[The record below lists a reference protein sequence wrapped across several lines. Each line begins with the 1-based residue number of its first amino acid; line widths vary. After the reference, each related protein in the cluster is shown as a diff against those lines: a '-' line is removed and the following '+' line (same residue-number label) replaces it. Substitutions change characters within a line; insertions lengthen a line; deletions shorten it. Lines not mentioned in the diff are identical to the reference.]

1 MKDKYNMNDE
11 LSSSMTGGR
20 FKRYAKVTSAMGG
33 LAARLAGEKYLGI
46 KINREQHAA
55 DLRAALGGLK
65 GPLMKVAQ
73 ILATI
78 PDAIPKE
85 YVNELSHLQADAPS
99 MGWLF
104 VKRRMKAELGE
115 NWLNHF
121 KDFSKNSSA
130 AASLGQVHFAE
141 DNKGQKLACKL
152 QYPDMG
158 SAVQADLKQL
168 KLIFS
173 LYEKYDSAISTQS
186 IHEELSDRLKEEL
199 DYSHEIQ
206 NMNLYRHMLSD
217 YSEITL
223 PKPIESLST
232 NRLLTMTRI
241 DGLKIMQFIAENSDI
256 EIRNQV
262 AMNMFRAWYIPF
274 YKFGV
279 IHGDPH
285 LGNYSIRPDGG
296 INLMD
301 FGCIRI
307 FRPDFVTGV
316 IELYKALRDGNEE
329 QAVNAYKRWG
339 FENPSKELIS
349 VLNIWANFIY
359 QPLLEDKVR
368 LINPSASGQYGRET
382 AEKVHEELKKI
393 GGVKPPREFVLM
405 DRAAVGLGS
414 VFMHLKAEVNWFR
427 IFNDLVGDF
436 SEEELLKKQQGAI
449 KKSGL
454 THQH

>member
-1 MKDKYNMNDE
+1 MTNKNNFRDE

-20 FKRYAKVTSAMGG
+20 LRRYAKVTSTMGG

-46 KINREQHAA
+46 KIDREQHAS

-78 PDAIPKE
+78 PDALPKE

-115 NWLNHF
+115 NWLTNF
-121 KDFSKNSSA
+121 KDFDKQASA

-141 DNKGQKLACKL
+141 SIDGKELACKL

-173 LYEKYDSAISTQS
+173 LYEKYDSAISTEA

-199 DYSHEIQ
+199 DYSHEIK
-206 NMNLYRHMLSD
+206 NLKLYRHMLSD
-217 YSEITL
+217 HSEITL
-223 PKPIESLST
+223 PDPIEDLST
-232 NRLLTMTRI
+232 NRLLTMTKVH
-241 DGLKIMQFIAENSDI
+241 GVKIMDFIANNSGI
-256 EIRNQV
+256 KMRNQV
-262 AMNMFRAWYIPF
+262 AMNMFKAWYIPF

-285 LGNYSIRPDGG
+285 LGNYTIRPDGG
-296 INLMD
+296 VNLMD

-316 IELYKALRDGNEE
+316 IELYKALRDGDEE

-339 FENPSKELIS
+339 FENPSKELIT

-368 LINPSASGQYGRET
+368 LINPSESGQYGRET

-414 VFMHLKAEVNWFR
+414 VFMHLKAEVNWYR
-427 IFNDLVGDF
+427 IFHDLVGNF
-436 SEEELLKKQQGAI
+436 NEATLTKRQQQAI

-454 THQH
+454 NSK

>member
-1 MKDKYNMNDE
+1 MTNKNNFRDE

-20 FKRYAKVTSAMGG
+20 LRRYAKVTSAMGG
-33 LAARLAGEKYLGI
+33 LAAKLAGEKYLGI
-46 KINREQHAA
+46 KIDKEQHAS

-78 PDAIPKE
+78 PDALPKE

-115 NWLNHF
+115 NWLTNF
-121 KDFSKNSSA
+121 KDFDKQASA

-141 DNKGQKLACKL
+141 SINGKELACKL

-173 LYEKYDSAISTQS
+173 LYEKYDSAISTEA

-199 DYSHEIQ
+199 DYSHEIK
-206 NMNLYRHMLSD
+206 NLKLYRHMLSD
-217 YSEITL
+217 HSEITL
-223 PKPIESLST
+223 PDPIQNLST
-232 NRLLTMTRI
+232 NRLLTMTKVH
-241 DGLKIMQFIAENSDI
+241 GVKIMDFIANNSGI
-256 EIRNQV
+256 KMRNQV
-262 AMNMFRAWYIPF
+262 AMNMFKAWYIPF

-285 LGNYSIRPDGG
+285 LGNYTIRPDGG
-296 INLMD
+296 VNLMD

-316 IELYKALRDGNEE
+316 IELYKALRDGDEE

-368 LINPSASGQYGRET
+368 LINPSESGQYGRET

-414 VFMHLKAEVNWFR
+414 VFMHLKAEVNWYR
-427 IFNDLVGDF
+427 IFHDLVGNF
-436 SEEELLKKQQGAI
+436 NEATLTKRQQQAI

-454 THQH
+454 DSS